1 MPTGSQHTSRN
12 GQSNCGELVPGRP
25 GHYVRITPAD
35 CENPYATAEP
45 DTAVL
50 RVANGGGEHPAR
62 NIVGGDFLSLVR
74 LGLRDPHD
82 PIIVDSL
89 AVIDAV
95 IKHDLP

>member
-1 MPTGSQHTSRN
+1 M
-12 GQSNCGELVPGRP
+12 
-25 GHYVRITPAD
+25 
-35 CENPYATAEP
+35 
-45 DTAVL
+45 L